1 MPTFTLAMAQML
13 VEGGE
18 RDRNLARA
26 CEMIARAAA
35 EGCAAVVLPEALDV
49 GWTHPS
55 AREMAETIPGTSSD
69 RLASAASDAGVYVVA
84 GLTERDAPRVYNAAI
99 LISPRGE
106 ILLRHRKINILDIA
120 RDTYAIGDSLSVAE
134 TELGCIAIP
143 ICADNFPSSLVLG
156 HSLGRMG
163 AQMILSP
170 CAWAVPP
177 SPPAPPCGHRFTP
190 PAPVAMQFAS
200 RTRTPADHDNEAGP
214 YGEMWRTAYSELA
227 RAHDMHVIGVSNVG
241 WIEGGPWNGRKCIG
255 CSLAMAPGGEVIAQG
270 PYGVHAEELVVVEVT
285 TATRAGPAGAAGG
298 CESSRR

>member
-1 MPTFTLAMAQML
+1 MQTFTLAMAQML

-35 EGCAAVVLPEALDV
+35 EGCAAIVLPEALDV

-55 AREMAETIPGTSSD
+55 AREMAEPIPGPSSD
-69 RLASAASDAGVYVVA
+69 RLATAADDAGIHVVA
-84 GLTERDAPRVYNAAI
+84 GLTERDGQRIYNAAV

-106 ILLRHRKINILDIA
+106 ILLKHRKINILDIA
-120 RDTYAIGDSLSVAE
+120 RDLYAIGDSLSVAE
-134 TELGCIAIP
+134 TPLGCIAIP

-170 CAWAVPP
+170 CAWA
-177 SPPAPPCGHRFTP
+177 
-190 PAPVAMQFAS
+190 M
-200 RTRTPADHDNEAGP
+200 PADHDNEAAP
-214 YGEMWRTAYSELA
+214 YGEMWRTAYGELA
-227 RAHDMHVIGVSNVG
+227 RDHDMHVIGVSNVG
-241 WIEGGPWNGRKCIG
+241 PVTGGPWDGRQCIG

-270 PYGVHAEELVVVEVT
+270 PYGVDAEELMFVEVA
-285 TATRAGPAGAAGG
+285 TAERAGAAGAAG
-298 CESSRR
+298 DCGSSRR

>member
-13 VEGGE
+13 VEDGE

-55 AREMAETIPGTSSD
+55 AREMAETIPGPSSD

-170 CAWAVPP
+170 CAWA
-177 SPPAPPCGHRFTP
+177 
-190 PAPVAMQFAS
+190 M
-200 RTRTPADHDNEAGP
+200 PADHDNEAEP

-270 PYGVHAEELVVVEVT
+270 PYGVDADELMVVEVT
-285 TATRAGPAGAAGG
+285 TAMRAGPAGAAGG